1 MTVLATLLRAI
12 FAGLQAV
19 IAPIATRERAGT
31 EFPILDWNQISRL
44 ATGFGRLF
52 AHWRNGTLPRLR
64 IRAPRPAAPRAAVR
78 LPRAAPGRSAISA
91 PATPT
96 ARPPNPDMSSP
107 PPRAPNA
114 APPSL
119 APAASSARSAT
130 CSASCQNPRSRRQTP
145 DPLARPPPEIFS
157 PA

>member
-64 IRAPRPAAPRAAVR
+64 IRAPRPAAPRAAV
-78 LPRAAPGRSAISA
+78 PRAGRVLRPICHLFGLVPKPAFAP
-91 PATPT
+91 PN
-96 ARPPNPDMSSP
+96 ARP
-107 PPRAPNA
+107 
-114 APPSL
+114 
-119 APAASSARSAT
+119 
-130 CSASCQNPRSRRQTP
+130 
-145 DPLARPPPEIFS
+145 ARPPPARNFFARLTLATFARLNCS
-157 PA
+157 D